1 MEINS
6 QQVQSLGLS
15 AAQLKALDK
24 MDGKADGKISESIFL
39 SAKTGIENNTYQ
51 ASDVSAPTDDKSL
64 FGKVKDFIFG
74 KEETSPVKNTSATE
88 TTAQTQEAEKA
99 EKAAEQEIKTKM
111 QPFIEQAAAHL
122 QKTGSLKG
130 FSFKGFPQGVCNVKF
145 SGNYGYEDESNDTYK
160 IGNDGKGS
168 VDRKPDSFT
177 LVLTVEYQSPNGGT
191 KTVTISKELPQIPKQ
206 KPDATGEWDIY
217 QADK

>member
-6 QQVQSLGLS
+6 KLIQSLGLS
-15 AAQLKALDK
+15 ATQLEKLDK
-24 MDGKADGKISESIFL
+24 MDGKADSKISESIFQ
-39 SAKTGIENNTYQ
+39 SAKARIENNTYQ
-51 ASDVSAPTDDKSL
+51 ASDVSAPTDDKSI

-74 KEETSPVKNTSATE
+74 KEETSSVKNATSTE
-88 TTAQTQEAEKA
+88 TTTKKQEAENA
-99 EKAAEQEIKTKM
+99 EKAAEQEIRTKM
-111 QPFIEQAAAHL
+111 QPFIDQAAAHL

-168 VDRKPDSFT
+168 VDRKADSFT
-177 LVLTVEYQSPNGGT
+177 LILTVEYQSPNGGT

-206 KPDATGEWDIY
+206 KPDATGE
-217 QADK
+217 